1 MKCLNGCGSM
11 ENTLYKGAEIDV
23 CPSCLGV
30 WLDETQLADIVAA
43 ADDRW
48 PPGVIEWA
56 LARTERRMTVSANE
70 HERPLE
76 CPSCARSLHGVNYQG
91 DSGVIIKTCLR
102 RHGVWLN
109 RGELATLQIVVR
121 HRHLKLESA

>member
-23 CPSCLGV
+23 CPNCLGV
-30 WLDETQLADIVAA
+30 WVDETELADIVAA

-56 LARTERRMTVSANE
+56 LARTERRVSVSANE
-70 HERPLE
+70 DERPLE
-76 CPSCARSLHGVNYQG
+76 CPSCARSLDDVNYEG
-91 DSGVIIKTCLR
+91 DSGVMVKTCLS

-109 RGELATLQIVVR
+109 RGELVTLQIVVR

>member
-30 WLDETQLADIVAA
+30 WLDEAELADIVAA

-48 PPGVIEWA
+48 PPGVVEWA
-56 LARTERRMTVSANE
+56 FARTERRLSLSASE
-70 HERPLE
+70 DERPLE
-76 CPSCARSLHGVNYQG
+76 CPSCACSLHEANYEG
-91 DSGVIIKTCLR
+91 DSGVIIKTCQH

-109 RGELATLQIVVR
+109 RGDLVTLQIVVR
-121 HRHLKLESA
+121 HRHFKLETA

>member
-23 CPSCLGV
+23 CSSCLGV
-30 WLDETQLADIVAA
+30 WLDETELADIVAA

-48 PPGVIEWA
+48 PPGVVEWA
-56 LARTERRMTVSANE
+56 LARTEHRVAEPANE
-70 HERPLE
+70 SEQQLE
-76 CPSCARSLHGVNYQG
+76 CPSCASALHGVNYQG

-102 RHGVWLN
+102 RHGVWLD

-121 HRHLKLESA
+121 HRHFELETA